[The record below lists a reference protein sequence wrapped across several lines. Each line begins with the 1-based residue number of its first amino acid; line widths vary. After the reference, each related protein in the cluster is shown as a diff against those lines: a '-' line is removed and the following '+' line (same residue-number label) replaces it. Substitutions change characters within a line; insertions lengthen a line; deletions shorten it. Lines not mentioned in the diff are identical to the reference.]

1 MNGERRYV
9 AAFARNLWLSCVVL
23 NRPMLSLG
31 QVIPLYKVNRTDGGI
46 YHLLKNAEIADDLNC
61 GSILKLKFDIKT
73 KLATAVETCVDS
85 EEPQESVILSIDI
98 CLHPTY
104 CIPCPYLRAYDSSG
118 SLYSVENILKLFSTR
133 RSSNSSIVEHGDD
146 FDLVTDND
154 GSDLMTSP
162 ILFCTEEHPFNGR
175 PYTTLE
181 LCGLRERLESV
192 ELVENNRETTLP
204 SELYLLNWFSV
215 VGPGIGL
222 PTSPA
227 FYVAAKEAL
236 LTE

>member
-1 MNGERRYV
+1 V
-9 AAFARNLWLSCVVL
+9 
-23 NRPMLSLG
+23 
-31 QVIPLYKVNRTDGGI
+31 QVIPLYKVNRTGDGI

-61 GSILKLKFDIKT
+61 GSILKLKFEIKT
-73 KLATAVETCVDS
+73 KITTAVETSDDS
-85 EEPQESVILSIDI
+85 EEPQEAVILSIDI

-118 SLYSVENILKLFSTR
+118 SLYSVENILKPFLTKRGDSSST
-133 RSSNSSIVEHGDD
+133 VESGDD
-146 FDLVTDND
+146 FDSVPDND
-154 GSDLMTSP
+154 GSDNMQSP
-162 ILFCTEEHPFNGR
+162 VLFCTEENPSTGR

-192 ELVENNRETTLP
+192 QLAENNRETTLP

-236 LTE
+236 LT